1 MAIVRMLGGQMPVE
15 AAAQAT
21 GVSATT
27 LDAFAREFAATPP
40 SMVIAGAGGADGF
53 EVALAANAL
62 NQAHGGVGTTI
73 NTQADYLGFCRM
85 APPAGPRGLGV
96 PPRHA
101 RGPRLLLP
109 G

>member
-62 NQAHGGVGTTI
+62 NQAHGGVGTTLKPHEG
-73 NTQADYLGFCRM
+73 YLGFDRM
-85 APPAGPRGLGV
+85 ASPAGPRGVFV
-96 PPRHA
+96 PLDNR
-101 RGPRLLLP
+101 RGPPVMGR